1 MVVHGF
7 FLLLLLTLSTGAQA
21 TGQVTVQTA
30 GQATAQAAD
39 QAMAQ
44 AVDQATDQETAQAA
58 DQATAQAAADKILPY
73 PIYQHTLDNGLN
85 VVTVP
90 FDSPGIVALHII
102 TRVGARNE
110 VEPGVTGFAHFFEH
124 MMFRGTDN
132 YSRDEYNAQLKLT
145 GAAAN
150 ANTTQDRTDYHMTG
164 NADMLELMFK
174 LESDR
179 FMNLKYSEHDFKTEA
194 GAVKGEYTKNF
205 ASPYS
210 QINEKRAE
218 TAFTTHTYSHTT
230 MGYFDDIVDMPNQ
243 YEYSKT
249 FFDRYY
255 RPEYNTILVVGDV
268 TPDKVN
274 SLAEKY
280 FGAWQRGS
288 YISVVPEEPEQTETR
303 YVHLQN
309 GSIPPYFSMSYK
321 GPAFNDSK
329 IDMPALDVLASILFS
344 PTSELYKKLVIN
356 EQKVR
361 FISGGAYDSR
371 DPGLFTIQ
379 VSMVDAADMP
389 YVMAEIEK
397 AIDKVKSDGVDP
409 GLLAMTKSN
418 LKYRFA
424 MSIDSAD
431 AIADALSHYIQLTGD
446 PESINRLYAM
456 YDTVTVDDIKM
467 VANKYF
473 TRNHLTIATISDG
486 EQGALQ

>member
-1 MVVHGF
+1 MKIMQKTPMPLLLSLLPPLLLP
-7 FLLLLLTLSTGAQA
+7 LLLLIA
-21 TGQVTVQTA
+21 A
-30 GQATAQAAD
+30 GSQAAD
-39 QAMAQ
+39 QAAAEQSTTQQ
-44 AVDQATDQETAQAA
+44 AVAEQSVIE
-58 DQATAQAAADKILPY
+58 KILPY
-73 PIYQHTLDNGLN
+73 PIYQHKLENGLN

-90 FDSPGIVALHII
+90 FDSPGLAALHIV

-132 YSRDEYNAQLKLT
+132 YTRDEYNAQLKLT

-164 NADMLELMFK
+164 NADMLGLMFE

-179 FMNLKYSEHDFKTEA
+179 FMNLNYSEHDFKTEA

-218 TAFTTHTYSHTT
+218 TAYTTHTYSHTT
-230 MGYFDDIVDMPNQ
+230 MGYFDDIVDMPKQ
-243 YEYSKT
+243 FEYSKT

-268 TPDKVN
+268 TPEKVN
-274 SLAEKY
+274 ALAKKY
-280 FGAWQRGS
+280 FAGWKRGS
-288 YISVVPEEPEQTETR
+288 YTSVVPEEPEQTETR
-303 YVHLQN
+303 YAHLEN
-309 GSIPPYFSMSYK
+309 GSIPPFFSMSYK

-329 IDMPALDVLASILFS
+329 IDMPTLDVLASILFS
-344 PTSELYKKLVIN
+344 PTSDLYKKLVIE

-361 FISGGAYDSR
+361 FIGGGAGDSR

-379 VSMVDAADMP
+379 VSMVDKADMP

-397 AIDKVKSDGVDP
+397 AIDKVKKQGVDP
-409 GLLAMTKSN
+409 QLLAVTKSN
-418 LKYRFA
+418 LKYSFA

-431 AIADALSHYIQLTGD
+431 AIADSLSHYIQLTGD

-456 YDTVTVDDIKM
+456 YGKVTGGDIKK
-467 VANKYF
+467 VADQYF
-473 TRNHLTIATISDG
+473 KKDHLTVATISDDTISELG
-486 EQGALQ
+486 QGALK